1 MSSLAVESWDPVD
14 EKRGPAWERDTPPR
28 KSQLKVA
35 IAAGLLLVGIVV
47 VAVAFAGHDKEQKQN
62 AAPGVLTG
70 TVGDV

>member
-1 MSSLAVESWDPVD
+1 MMDKQE
-14 EKRGPAWERDTPPR
+14 GR
-28 KSQLKVA
+28 KMDFWQTCTHMQREP
-35 IAAGLLLVGIVV
+35 IVV